1 MVPLVSV
8 ILPTYRR
15 ADALPDCL
23 DGLERQTHPAME
35 VVIVDQSPDDGTRA
49 VVAARRTGASRL
61 RYLHSDVA
69 GASVARNLGMRA
81 ASGSV
86 FAFTDDDAIPE
97 PRWIEALVRAFEA
110 SPADVVG
117 GKILPLWE
125 GARPAWFPDSR
136 AYLVG
141 IFDPG
146 GPLARFPRESLPMT
160 GNLAVRREVMERL
173 GGFDEGAGPRPGR
186 PISGEDSLFAWK
198 AIEAGLQVYYQPE
211 AIVHHR
217 VPRNRMTRKH
227 YLRRSY
233 LEGVSLVD
241 VEERRGILTAERIAQ
256 LLDAHRRIRRARW
269 LAALGRVSLAPWR
282 DPRLLSHLGEA
293 ALSAGIVSSCRR
305 VLRERAHA

>member
-1 MVPLVSV
+1 MTPLVSV

-15 ADALPDCL
+15 PDVLPSCL
-23 DGLERQTHPAME
+23 EGLERQTHPAVE
-35 VVIVDQSPDDGTRA
+35 VVVVDQSPDDRSRQI
-49 VVAARRTGASRL
+49 VAARPPGAVHV

-81 ASGSV
+81 ASGSL

-97 PRWIEALVRAFEA
+97 PRWIEGLVAAFQ
-110 SPADVVG
+110 STPADVIG
-117 GKILPLWE
+117 GRILPLWE
-125 GARPAWFPDSR
+125 GERPCWFPDRR

-160 GNLAVRREVMERL
+160 GNLAVRRAVIERL
-173 GGFDEGAGPRPGR
+173 GGFDERAGPRPGR

-198 AIEAGLQVYYQPE
+198 ALEAGLEVYYQPD
-211 AIVHHR
+211 AVVHHR
-217 VPRNRMTRKH
+217 VPRNRMTRKY
-227 YLRRSY
+227 YLRRSF

-241 VEERRGILTAERIAQ
+241 VEERRGILTLERVAE
-256 LLDAHRRIRRARW
+256 LLDAHRKIRRERW
-269 LAALGRVSLAPWR
+269 LSALGRVSIAPWR

-293 ALSAGIVSSCRR
+293 ALSSGIVSSCRR
-305 VLRERAHA
+305 VLRERAEA